1 MNSEK
6 AQVLKAQIGRV
17 SGVPGSS
24 PAFSRILNVHRKERV
39 FSGYKDQGRL
49 SWMR

>member
-6 AQVLKAQIGRV
+6 AQVLKARIDRV

-39 FSGYKDQGRL
+39 FQATRIKEGFRG
-49 SWMR
+49 